1 MSNYKIYMGGFRG
14 IQGVVI
20 AESKEEA
27 EARLYEKLGLGSLP
41 CELEEV
47 ELPGYKIVERKI
59 VPLEDKELKNR
70 DLQFQMQM
78 QANTKHK
85 K

>member
-1 MSNYKIYMGGFRG
+1 MSNYKLYMGGYRG

-27 EARLYEKLGLGSLP
+27 EVKLHNELNLGSLP
-41 CELEEV
+41 CELEEI
-47 ELPGYKIVERKI
+47 ETYGYEIVERKI
-59 VPLEDKELKNR
+59 VPLEAPKPGR
-70 DLQFQMQM
+70 
-78 QANTKHK
+78 K